1 MAYFVTG
8 GTGFIGRFLIDN
20 LLKRKGTVHVL
31 VRKDSMKKFEAL
43 AKQRGWDR
51 KRVLPVAGEM
61 TAPKCGLSAAQL
73 RALSGKVKHFFHLA
87 AIYDMAAKPD
97 ALHAA
102 NIDGTRN
109 ALDLA
114 AALKAGCFHHT
125 SSIAAAGM
133 YPGVFRED
141 MFDEAEGLDDPYL
154 RTKHDSE
161 GLVRAET
168 RIKWRI
174 YRPAMVVGHSQT
186 GEIDKIDGPYYF
198 FTFLKKLRQTLPPW
212 MPTLGIEG
220 GRINIVPV
228 DFVANAMD
236 HIAHKPRLDGHCFH
250 LTDPEPMRVGEVLN
264 TFARA
269 GHAPEMTMRIDA
281 RMFAF
286 LPGSVRMAVGSLP
299 PVKRFVGMLLRD
311 FKIPR
316 EVLKFITYPTR
327 FDNRE
332 AERALKGSGIAVPR
346 LDDYAWRLWDYW
358 ERHLD
363 PDLFVDRSLKGKV
376 KGKVVVITGGSSGI
390 GLATAQKVA
399 AAGAV
404 TVIVARGEEE
414 LFKAR
419 DEMKKD
425 GGKVFAYTAD
435 LADMA
440 DCDRLVATILKEHGH
455 VDILV
460 NNAGRS
466 IRRSIEASYDR
477 FHDFER
483 TMQLNYFGSIRLIM
497 GCMPAMVQRR
507 KGHIINIS
515 SIGVLANSPR
525 FSAYVASKAALDA
538 FSRCA
543 QGELSGKGISFTT
556 INMPLV
562 KTPMIAPTKMYDSVP
577 TLSPDEAADLV
588 VKGIIEKPSRI
599 ATRLGIFAAVVNAVA
614 PKAYEAVMSTA
625 FELFPDSAAARGDKK
640 ALREEAPSQ
649 EQIAFAA
656 LMRGVHW

>member
-1 MAYFVTG
+1 MSYFVTG
-8 GTGFIGRFLIDN
+8 ATGFIGRFLVSN
-20 LLKRKGTVHVL
+20 LLRRKGTIHVL
-31 VRKDSMKKFEAL
+31 VREDSRKKFDAI
-43 AKQRGWDR
+43 AGKMGWDP
-51 KRVLPVAGEM
+51 KRVVPVSGDM
-61 TAPKCGLSAAQL
+61 TAPKCGLGAAQVRGL
-73 RALSGKVKHFFHLA
+73 KGKVKHFFHLA
-87 AIYDMAAKPD
+87 AIYDLTAGAE
-97 ALHAA
+97 AQQAA
-102 NIDGTRN
+102 NVEGTRH

-114 AALKAGCFHHT
+114 AALEAGCFHHA
-125 SSIAAAGM
+125 SSIAAAGL
-133 YPGVFRED
+133 YPGIFRED

-154 RTKHDSE
+154 HTKHESE
-161 GLVRAET
+161 RLVRDET
-168 RIKWRI
+168 RLKWRI
-174 YRPAMVVGHSQT
+174 YRPGMVVGHSQT

-198 FTFLKKLRQTLPPW
+198 FTFIKKLRQMLPPW

-228 DFVANAMD
+228 DFVADAMD
-236 HIAHKPRLDGHCFH
+236 HIAHKPRLDGHTFH

-264 TFARA
+264 AFCRA

-286 LPGSVRMAVGSLP
+286 VPSGIRAAVGNLP
-299 PVKRFVGMLLRD
+299 PVRRLVGTLLRD
-311 FKIPR
+311 FRIPKD
-316 EVLKFITYPTR
+316 VLKFITYPTR
-327 FDNRE
+327 FDSRE

-363 PDLFVDRSLKGKV
+363 PDLFVDRTLKGKV
-376 KGKVVVITGGSSGI
+376 RNKVVVITGGSSGI
-390 GLATAQKVA
+390 GLSTAQRVA
-399 AAGAV
+399 EAGAI
-404 TVIVARGEEE
+404 TVIVARGKEE

-419 DEMKKD
+419 DGMKAA

-435 LADMA
+435 LSDMA
-440 DCDRLVATILKEHGH
+440 DCDRLVQTILKDHGH
-455 VDILV
+455 VDVLI

-466 IRRSIEASYDR
+466 IRRSIELSYDR

-483 TMQLNYFGSIRLIM
+483 TMQLNYFGSLRLIM
-497 GCMPAMVQRR
+497 GFMPTMTKRR

-543 QGELSGKGISFTT
+543 QGELSGKRISFTT
-556 INMPLV
+556 VNMPLV
-562 KTPMIAPTKMYDSVP
+562 KTPMIAPTKMYESVP
-577 TLSPDEAADLV
+577 TLTPEEAADLL
-588 VKGIIEKPSRI
+588 VKAIIERPSRI
-599 ATRLGIFAAVVNAVA
+599 TTRLGVFAALLNAVA
-614 PKAYEAVMSTA
+614 PKAYEVVMNSA
-625 FELFPDSAAARGDKK
+625 FELFPDSAAAKGDRQ
-640 ALREEAPSQ
+640 ALKDETPSQ